1 MTLSQDQLRAF
12 YEVSRFQSF
21 TKAALELGLTQSA
34 LSHRV
39 KKLEEQIE
47 TTLLIRDPSGIRLT
61 EAGLKLLEFCRMQS
75 QMESELLADIIN
87 PSSKEMKGHLR
98 IGGISTLLWSV
109 VVPSLSEFLSKYN
122 SIHFEMMEREI
133 RELPELLQNGSVD
146 MIVTSGKIDRES
158 FEGYY
163 LGDEINILIEAKKAL
178 SNSEIYLDHDS
189 NDQVTLDF
197 LKHQGSR
204 KTKIK
209 RRYMDNISGI
219 MAGVEAGLGRAVVP
233 VHLTKSLKNVRIVA
247 DKKEM
252 RLPVYLYILKQPFY
266 SKLHSSV
273 IKELIEKVGTH
284 LK

>member
-61 EAGLKLLEFCRMQS
+61 EEFCRMQS